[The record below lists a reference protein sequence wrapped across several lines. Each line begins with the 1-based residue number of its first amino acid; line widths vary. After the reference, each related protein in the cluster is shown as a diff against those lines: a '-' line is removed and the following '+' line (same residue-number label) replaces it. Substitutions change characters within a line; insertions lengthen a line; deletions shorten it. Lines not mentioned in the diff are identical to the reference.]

1 VRAEWEHWHSSE
13 HMPERLAIPGFLR
26 GTRWVARSG
35 EPSYF
40 VLYEVAELAT
50 ITTGAY
56 LERLNNPTPWS
67 RKMMP
72 HHRNMVRSLCAVRA
86 GWGGG
91 VPQVLATIRFAPTA
105 VLPKLPRGQ
114 GPDRRAFA
122 RVPADA
128 RAQTA
133 EQKIRGGDASADWV
147 MLVGGYHAEL
157 IGADAAA
164 RGRGRLLSP
173 GLLAE
178 RGRNRVSKLLVGLI
192 GAGIQRSLSP
202 ALAGGGSAPAR
213 AAAALPADRYRR
225 HRRRGAA
232 GADAR
237 GPHHEVRGTEHHL
250 SVQAGGDPAARRVVG
265 RARAIGAVNTVVR
278 QGDRLVGYNTDAS
291 GWAWG
296 FQRALP
302 KADLSR
308 VVLLGAGG
316 AGAAVGY
323 AAWALASP
331 SC

>member
-1 VRAEWEHWHSSE
+1 MWWDVAPEVRAEWEHWHSTE

-114 GPDRRAFA
+114 GLTGAHLLESQPM
-122 RVPADA
+122 PAV
-128 RAQTA
+128 QTA

-147 MLVGGYHAEL
+147 MLVGGYHAS
-157 IGADAAA
+157 A
-164 RGRGRLLSP
+164 
-173 GLLAE
+173 LAPTPLPE
-178 RGRNRVSKLLVGLI
+178 GVVGFYRP
-192 GAGIQRSLSP
+192 AYSLS
-202 ALAGGGSAPAR
+202 AGEIA
-213 AAAALPADRYRR
+213 
-225 HRRRGAA
+225 
-232 GADAR
+232 
-237 GPHHEVRGTEHHL
+237 
-250 SVQAGGDPAARRVVG
+250 
-265 RARAIGAVNTVVR
+265 
-278 QGDRLVGYNTDAS
+278 
-291 GWAWG
+291 
-296 FQRALP
+296 
-302 KADLSR
+302 
-308 VVLLGAGG
+308 
-316 AGAAVGY
+316 
-323 AAWALASP
+323 
-331 SC
+331 